1 MRPVGRSCGV
11 VLGYQRMA
19 TRDSRRTGPTSSRR
33 RSRKRSDEALREP
46 AAGRRGTGRGGGD
59 GHPSERPSRRTL
71 RALWSMEQGGRARV
85 ADSKELEPKP
95 PPPLLTVSTGSSP
108 SSRIATFPTWGP
120 SMFGVPS
127 TARAGSCCI
136 PTTLTNAPSYSS
148 SSPPAIPVRHP
159 RMDIRPRREGP
170 EVLVDPRRGGRLL
183 PGSAVV
189 PLQSADPTDGGDSL
203 LTRETDRPGRRDL
216 HPASTGSIVAAAD
229 YVEAIV
235 PHRDDVTRP
244 PGPDPSP
251 GTRSTGS
258 DTKPSD
264 QPTSVSLGSRTADQ
278 DPPTRTP
285 DMPRFSGA
293 MTRDD
298 PRPLRDATG
307 MQVVPSRGDLC
318 PPLSSGDE
326 EGSNIL
332 PGTTAPTGLSL
343 LTPKRLDLNRLTVAE
358 ARRYRDG
365 DW

>member
-1 MRPVGRSCGV
+1 MERRPPLTGERRFGPEACPTCGRWGGHAEWCSDINAW
-11 VLGYQRMA
+11 LREI
-19 TRDSRRTGPTSSRR
+19 SRRTGPTSSRR

-85 ADSKELEPKP
+85 ANSKELEPKP

-148 SSPPAIPVRHP
+148 SSPPAIPGSSSPDGYTPETGRS
-159 RMDIRPRREGP
+159 RSFGGP
-170 EVLVDPRRGGRLL
+170 KARGRLL

-244 PGPDPSP
+244 PGPEPSP

-293 MTRDD
+293 IPETTQGPYAMRRGCRSFPHGATCAHRSAPGMKKGRTSSQGRRL
-298 PRPLRDATG
+298 PRA
-307 MQVVPSRGDLC
+307 
-318 PPLSSGDE
+318 
-326 EGSNIL
+326 
-332 PGTTAPTGLSL
+332 
-343 LTPKRLDLNRLTVAE
+343 
-358 ARRYRDG
+358 
-365 DW
+365 